1 MNDDR
6 LKEWHVDLYDVAK
19 KLRNAETKLEISWTL
34 IEDRRKIVI
43 SRENVYLDVELDSW
57 KLDFIIIEVQKEIFG
72 LEREQ
77 KLIVCQVAK
86 MQKGDGMSI

>member
-19 KLRNAETKLEISWTL
+19 KLRNVETKLEISWTL

>member
-1 MNDDR
+1 
-6 LKEWHVDLYDVAK
+6 LYDVAK